1 MIALDTNILI
11 YAHRT
16 ETRLHDQAR
25 ARLIELAEGDLP
37 WALPIFCLAE
47 FVRVVTHL
55 RVFSPPTELA
65 AALEFLD
72 RLLESPSLRLLLPT
86 RGYPGTFRKTCE
98 SGHVRGNLAFD
109 AQIAA
114 SCLEHGVRDL
124 LTADRDFARFE
135 NLRPHAVQPAAGT
148 LVAWRLLDRRAAWP
162 VPGRNQTALDRI
174 RKVR

>member
-1 MIALDTNILI
+1 MIAVDTNVLI

-16 ETRLHDQAR
+16 ETRLHSQAR
-25 ARLIELAEGDLP
+25 AKLTELAEGDLP

-55 RVFSPPTELA
+55 RVFSPPTDLA
-65 AALEFLD
+65 TALDFLD
-72 RLLESPSLRLLLPT
+72 RVLASPSLRLLLPT
-86 RGYPGTFRKTCE
+86 RGYPGTFRKACE
-98 SGHVRGNLAFD
+98 SGQVSGNLAFD

-135 NLRPHAVQPAAGT
+135 AMRLHA
-148 LVAWRLLDRRAAWP
+148 L
-162 VPGRNQTALDRI
+162 
-174 RKVR
+174 